1 MRYIMHLS
9 LTARMRRELYVTPS
23 PGSSV
28 VRTIDNGRAAE
39 QKSKNLCPVIA
50 YITQGRQR
58 IVTAERTK
66 RTVYRPFV
74 RPLVATIYNGL
85 WPEQFRKIILA
96 ADGIA
101 DTIYEPSGMF
111 SGGIVPGSVRYIS
124 EGITMETNERNPL
137 QWSDATAAAM
147 LRIVAAY
154 VRKWSG
160 DDSPTTLSPDERD
173 ETRSR
178 IIMDIMTG
186 TVPDGITPLHYVFK
200 VCRRW
205 RVRGWN
211 GDTET
216 DRIRKRAERAAVRK
230 SLRDPGSRES
240 EEGRNK
246 SPFRGV
252 SDDARQPRPDRIL
265 EAIETATMEGLRY
278 VSDRQRKA
286 RRRPV
291 KGKPERTRYRVA
303 IVGRIGR
310 PMAGYAPN
318 GRTLWWPG
326 SGTRIAFEPLPPTR
340 EVGPRGRP
348 HVPYVGTVGHRA
360 IGKAKTAAV
369 GEDAIG
375 TAAATMAIL
384 GRTERRRFIPTPPP
398 TRGIPAMA
406 GDGSAIRTAKG

>member
-1 MRYIMHLS
+1 
-9 LTARMRRELYVTPS
+9 
-23 PGSSV
+23 
-28 VRTIDNGRAAE
+28 
-39 QKSKNLCPVIA
+39 
-50 YITQGRQR
+50 
-58 IVTAERTK
+58 
-66 RTVYRPFV
+66 
-74 RPLVATIYNGL
+74 
-85 WPEQFRKIILA
+85 
-96 ADGIA
+96 
-101 DTIYEPSGMF
+101 MF

-137 QWSDATAAAM
+137 QWSDATAAAT

-160 DDSPTTLSPDERD
+160 DDSPHTLSPEER
-173 ETRSR
+173 EEITSR
-178 IIMDIMTG
+178 IIMDVMTG
-186 TVPDGITPLHYVFK
+186 TIPAEIAPLHYVFRT
-200 VCRRW
+200 CRRW
-205 RVRGWN
+205 RVKGWN

-216 DRIRKRAERAAVRK
+216 DRIRKRAERAAARK

-291 KGKPERTRYRVA
+291 KGKPEATRYRVA

-340 EVGPRGRP
+340 EVGQRGRP

-360 IGKAKTAAV
+360 IGKAKTPAV
-369 GEDAIG
+369 GADAIG

-384 GRTERRRFIPTPPP
+384 GRAERRRFIPTPPP
-398 TRGIPAMA
+398 TRGVPAMA